1 MAPIDSLKVPVR
13 ILLVEDD
20 GHYAGLVATMLGEV
34 RGASLDL
41 RVAACVSE
49 ALDALGRECIDLVLL
64 DLGLPDAAG
73 LEGMLALQRGH
84 PLTPIVIV
92 TGTSDERLDA
102 AAIQHGA
109 QGYLVKD
116 EISPALLGRTIRHA
130 IERSRMTRQLEAD
143 RAAARHLATHDV
155 LTGIPNRMLLEDR
168 LAHAVDNARRSGA
181 GLAVLLV
188 DLNRFKSINDAFGHA
203 TGDEVLRC
211 AAARLGRQIRRSD
224 TLARLGGDEFALVLT
239 NLQRDMDA
247 ARVAQKLID
256 SLARP
261 ITVGNEHFD
270 VGASIGIASFPRDG
284 SDAGTLL
291 ENADRAM
298 YHAKRSGRS
307 SYRFHSEEMGSR
319 ARERLETEQRLAR
332 ALHLGELMLHFQP
345 RVDLES
351 LRIVGAE
358 ALLRWVHPRGGVL
371 APREFLPIA
380 EETGQILAIGEWVL
394 RSACATARPWVE
406 AHGGEFHL
414 SVNVSARQLRQVGFE
429 QAVDR
434 ALAESGLRP
443 AQLTV
448 ELTEAILVDGTGA
461 TERVLAALR
470 ERGVR
475 ISIDDF
481 GQGHAALATLKRVP
495 CDEIKIDRAFITGVA
510 DDARD
515 ATIASAIIALSKGL
529 GLEVVAEGVE
539 VPEQLEFLER
549 HGCRTAQGYLFST
562 PLPAD
567 DFTARLARG
576 LGAVGSEPAA

>member
-1 MAPIDSLKVPVR
+1 
-13 ILLVEDD
+13 
-20 GHYAGLVATMLGEV
+20 
-34 RGASLDL
+34 
-41 RVAACVSE
+41 
-49 ALDALGRECIDLVLL
+49 
-64 DLGLPDAAG
+64 
-73 LEGMLALQRGH
+73 
-84 PLTPIVIV
+84 
-92 TGTSDERLDA
+92 
-102 AAIQHGA
+102 
-109 QGYLVKD
+109 
-116 EISPALLGRTIRHA
+116 
-130 IERSRMTRQLEAD
+130 
-143 RAAARHLATHDV
+143 
-155 LTGIPNRMLLEDR
+155 
-168 LAHAVDNARRSGA
+168 
-181 GLAVLLV
+181 
-188 DLNRFKSINDAFGHA
+188 
-203 TGDEVLRC
+203 
-211 AAARLGRQIRRSD
+211 
-224 TLARLGGDEFALVLT
+224 
-239 NLQRDMDA
+239 
-247 ARVAQKLID
+247 
-256 SLARP
+256 
-261 ITVGNEHFD
+261 
-270 VGASIGIASFPRDG
+270 
-284 SDAGTLL
+284 
-291 ENADRAM
+291 
-298 YHAKRSGRS
+298 
-307 SYRFHSEEMGSR
+307 MGSR

-576 LGAVGSEPAA
+576 LGAVRSEPAA